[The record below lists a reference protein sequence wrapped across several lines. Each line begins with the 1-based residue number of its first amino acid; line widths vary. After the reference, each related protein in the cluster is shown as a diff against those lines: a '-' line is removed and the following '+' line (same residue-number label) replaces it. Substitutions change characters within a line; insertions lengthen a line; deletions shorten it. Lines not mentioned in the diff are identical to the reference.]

1 LKETVGKCK
10 GKGGKVSWRTHT
22 KEVCEGDGSCQPTT
36 KFKSKHASQQ
46 KERSKGQLQL
56 SKSLQ
61 AMAARCEDSDS
72 SRHKEGPSGTMQGT
86 SVRMHV
92 TSGLSNLLSALM
104 LLAICIIATFTCV
117 LPNLPLN
124 HHLSQAIRALD
135 EYGKSFESQW
145 MWHFSVSLI
154 RSKVYQLL
162 MHLARGGK
170 G

>member
-1 LKETVGKCK
+1 MQRQRW
-10 GKGGKVSWRTHT
+10 KVSWRTHT
-22 KEVCEGDGSCQPTT
+22 KEVCEGDDNCQLTT

-72 SRHKEGPSGTMQGT
+72 SRHKEGPSGTMQGA

-92 TSGLSNLLSALM
+92 TRGFSNLLSALM
-104 LLAICIIATFTCV
+104 LLVICIIATFTCV

-124 HHLSQAIRALD
+124 PPSLPSNKSTRRVWKIIRKPIDVAFQCVTD
-135 EYGKSFESQW
+135 
-145 MWHFSVSLI
+145 
-154 RSKVYQLL
+154 
-162 MHLARGGK
+162 
-170 G
+170 